1 MNAVKPTIVDNT
13 KSSLSLS
20 FELHFIRC
28 VFQLCV
34 CSGRANNSDC
44 MASPGAWVVGNTH
57 GMRVQIFDG
66 S

>member
-1 MNAVKPTIVDNT
+1 MNDVKPTIVNNT
-13 KSSLSLS
+13 KSSLSFS
-20 FELHFIRC
+20 FELHVICC
-28 VFQLCV
+28 VFHLFV